1 MYQIYQIQANDSL
14 ASIAGKFNT
23 TMDELRRLNGMG
35 FNYML
40 SPGNYIVV
48 PNMNESI
55 YTTYIVEQGDNLYS
69 IAQRTGTDVQT
80 LLVLNGLDEKNYIY
94 PGQEMLIPN
103 NNVGIYLTEQDTL
116 GGVSEKLGISIKDLI
131 DQNDTIYLLPEQI
144 IVYKKV
150 EGENFN

>member
-14 ASIAGKFNT
+14 ASIAGKFNS
-23 TMDELRRLNGMG
+23 TMDEIRRLNGMG

-48 PNMNESI
+48 PAGSDST

-80 LLVLNGLDEKNYIY
+80 LIVLNGLDEKDYIY
-94 PGQEMLIPN
+94 PGQEILIPSGDTG
-103 NNVGIYLTEQDTL
+103 VYVTEQDTL
-116 GGVSEKLGISIKDLI
+116 SGVAEKLGMSVMDLI

-144 IVYKKV
+144 IVYKRTTTD
-150 EGENFN
+150 NL

>member
-23 TMDELRRLNGMG
+23 TMDEIRRLNGMG

-40 SPGNYIVV
+40 TPGNYIVV
-48 PNMNESI
+48 PSKNESI
-55 YTTYIVEQGDNLYS
+55 YTTYIVEQGDNIYS

-80 LLVLNGLDEKNYIY
+80 LLVLNGLDEKNFIY

-103 NNVGIYLTEQDTL
+103 RNVGVYVTEQDTL
-116 GGVSEKLGISIKDLI
+116 NSVSEKLGISVMDLI
-131 DQNDTIYLLPEQI
+131 DQNDKIYLLPEQI
-144 IVYKKV
+144 IVYKKT
-150 EGENFN
+150 ERDNM